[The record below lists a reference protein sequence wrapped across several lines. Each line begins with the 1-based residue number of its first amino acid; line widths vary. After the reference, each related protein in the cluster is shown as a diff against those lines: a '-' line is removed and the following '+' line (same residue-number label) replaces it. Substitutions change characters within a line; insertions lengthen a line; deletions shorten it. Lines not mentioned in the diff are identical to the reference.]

1 MVNCFCASPNI
12 VLRLWLWLG
21 ISRPFAVFVS
31 ELVGVSTTW
40 LVGTHFL
47 AISRPMNLVT
57 LTKRWLK
64 PLVEVTGPTV
74 REQPWQELATARS
87 QLDKEAWLGFIYDWK
102 NSRSAIRGCDDSS
115 CVSRSVNMMYFRSSS
130 TTMLPCGYLMPLLF
144 PSAPHKTFTQ
154 QMNVL

>member
-21 ISRPFAVFVS
+21 ISRPFAVLVS

-87 QLDKEAWLGFIYDWK
+87 QLDKEAGLGFIYDWK

-115 CVSRSVNMMYFRSSS
+115 CVSRSVNMMYFR
-130 TTMLPCGYLMPLLF
+130 
-144 PSAPHKTFTQ
+144 
-154 QMNVL
+154 